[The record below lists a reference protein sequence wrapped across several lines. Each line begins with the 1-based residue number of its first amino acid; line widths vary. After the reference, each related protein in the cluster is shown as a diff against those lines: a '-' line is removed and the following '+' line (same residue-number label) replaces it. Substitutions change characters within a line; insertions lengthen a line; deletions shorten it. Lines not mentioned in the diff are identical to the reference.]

1 MSPRRVQRRDGE
13 RGFALLL
20 IFAMAAAVA
29 LLLYVELPRAVFES
43 QRATEEL
50 LVDRGEQYKTAI
62 KRFYMKTKTYPDS
75 IDQLESTNG
84 TRFLRRRYKDPFTNS
99 TEWKIIKFGPAGE
112 LVDSVQSK
120 KKGPLDKDDASKS
133 TGSVVATSSLADVQ
147 NPTEQGPQSLALSRR
162 PSDQGIGAQLAQSQS
177 GSAAQGAPAG
187 GPPPPSGQGNP
198 NPYQQL
204 PPSIPGV
211 SQQQYQQL
219 QQVLQQQQQQ
229 QQPQSLGP
237 TPPPQGQPNQF
248 PFQPGMAPL
257 PGGLPGALPGGF
269 PGGFPQQQQI
279 PQQGPQPPRPGFQQ
293 IPDPTRSAASS
304 QTQQPGQSNQALQMI
319 NQILT
324 NPQNRLQVGQPTGAQ
339 TPVLA
344 GKIAGFASKHKAE
357 GIKVIEERT
366 KINEWEFIYDFRK
379 DKSLTGGMGAQGM
392 PNQNANPLGGSGMNN
407 SSFGN
412 NSGSSTGGF
421 GTGSGSTGS
430 MGSGRGST
438 TGTRRQ

>member
-1 MSPRRVQRRDGE
+1 MSKRWEARRREGE

-29 LLLYVELPRAVFES
+29 LLLYIELPRAVFES
-43 QRATEEL
+43 QRATEEML
-50 LVDRGEQYKTAI
+50 IDRGEQYKTAI

-75 IDQLESTNG
+75 IDQLEGTNG

-120 KKGPLDKDDASKS
+120 KKGPLDKDEKGT
-133 TGSVVATSSLADVQ
+133 TGSVVATASLADVQ

-162 PSDQGIGAQLAQSQS
+162 PSDQGIGAQLAQGQ
-177 GSAAQGAPAG
+177 GGQQGAQGQTGAAG
-187 GPPPPSGQGNP
+187 GPPPPPGSGSP

-229 QQPQSLGP
+229 QQQQGQGA
-237 TPPPQGQPNQF
+237 PPPIPNQLPF
-248 PFQPGMAPL
+248 PQPGMGPL
-257 PGGLPGALPGGF
+257 PGGLPGGIQQGGF
-269 PGGFPQQQQI
+269 PGGI
-279 PQQGPQPPRPGFQQ
+279 PQQGPQAGPRPGFGQ

-304 QTQQPGQSNQALQMI
+304 QTQQPGQSNQALNMI

-339 TPVLA
+339 TPALA
-344 GKIAGFASKHKAE
+344 GKIAGFASKYKAE

-379 DKSLTGGMGAQGM
+379 DKSLTGGMGGAQM
-392 PNQNANPLGGSGMNN
+392 PNQNTNPLGGSGLSNTG
-407 SSFGN
+407 FGN
-412 NSGSSTGGF
+412 ST
-421 GTGSGSTGS
+421 GTGSTGIGSPGVGSSGTGSTGS
-430 MGSGRGST
+430 GRGTSS
-438 TGTRRQ
+438 GTRRQ